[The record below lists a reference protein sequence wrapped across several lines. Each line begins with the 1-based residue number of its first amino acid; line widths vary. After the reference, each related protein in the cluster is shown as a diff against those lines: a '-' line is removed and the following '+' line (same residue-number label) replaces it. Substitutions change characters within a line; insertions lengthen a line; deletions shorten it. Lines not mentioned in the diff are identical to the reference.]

1 MGLASSCGT
10 KKKTPSHETTWGS
23 RLNPGIDLLSRTVA
37 STVPSAP
44 GGLTALFG
52 MGRGVSPSILTPEIE
67 TQLRRLHNLKLLQLI
82 HYIIDA
88 PDLICDQ

>member
-1 MGLASSCGT
+1 
-10 KKKTPSHETTWGS
+10 
-23 RLNPGIDLLSRTVA
+23 
-37 STVPSAP
+37 
-44 GGLTALFG
+44 
-52 MGRGVSPSILTPEIE
+52 LTPEIE